1 MMKRAKPER
10 NRESSVKTSLDLP
23 ESFWKAAKIR
33 AAQERTDLRS
43 IILAALEAYLRNTGV
58 GG

>member
-1 MMKRAKPER
+1 MMKQAKPKR
-10 NRESSVKTSLDLP
+10 NREPSVKTSLDLP
-23 ESFWKAAKIR
+23 ESLWKAAKIR

-43 IILAALEAYLRNTGV
+43 IILAALKAYLRNTGV